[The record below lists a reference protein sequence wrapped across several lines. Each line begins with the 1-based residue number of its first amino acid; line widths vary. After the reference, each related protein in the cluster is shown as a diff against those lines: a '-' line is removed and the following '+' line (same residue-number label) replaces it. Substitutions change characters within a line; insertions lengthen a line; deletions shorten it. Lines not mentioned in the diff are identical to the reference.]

1 MKFKK
6 APTSCLLLSVL
17 FLGLLLAALTIPI
30 ALQPAE
36 AAEPWMAL
44 HFEPG
49 QSFTFEISRIDDEV
63 KTAGMATLWVQE
75 EEAGLLELILQ
86 GDFEGQEFG
95 ISASGPQD
103 SPEEIFINFAA
114 PLFHELP
121 PGAQEVMTHA
131 FLLPWFDMPLYREEL
146 YLGWESEPVE
156 FADAGDFRVSEM
168 QSYAGLEGY
177 LIELSGVLAEDEK
190 MNICVNPSLPLPL
203 MVEVSGFSDMYEH
216 EGSLFKVELLTYQD
230 DSTVPEAIAAEI
242 QVPDE
247 ILEEVVEFFQKNGF
261 EIGDRTRKAFDM
273 MGASAGFGVDVEGDE
288 VELYYFDPEL
298 TDAETLEYLY
308 EARSSGEFWFADMG
322 MGIPAVVNGYILM
335 TGLEFGE
342 IYEHPARAEIIEA
355 FERF

>member
-1 MKFKK
+1 MKLTRVL
-6 APTSCLLLSVL
+6 PSC
-17 FLGLLLAALTIPI
+17 FMLTILI
-30 ALQPAE
+30 LSLTMVSLFIVLQPAE

-49 QSFTFEISRIDDEV
+49 QSFTFEISRIDKDV
-63 KTAGMATLWVQE
+63 KTAGMTTLWVQE
-75 EEAGLLELILQ
+75 KGNGLLELILQ
-86 GDFEGQEFG
+86 GEFEGQEFA

-103 SPEEIFINFAA
+103 SPEELFVNFAA

-156 FADAGDFRVSEM
+156 FADAVDFRVSEM

-177 LIELSGVLAEDEK
+177 LIELDGVMAEDEK

-216 EGSLFKVELLTYQD
+216 EGSLFKVELLAYQD

-247 ILEEVVEFFQKNGF
+247 ILEEVVEFFQEKGF
-261 EIGDRTRKAFDM
+261 KIGERTSKAFGM
-273 MGASAGFGVDVEGDE
+273 MGASAGFGIEVEGDE

-298 TDAETLEYLY
+298 TDAETLEYLK
-308 EARSSGEFWFADMG
+308 EARASGEFWFADMG
-322 MGIPAVVNGYILM
+322 MGIPVEVNEYILM

-342 IYEHPARAEIIEA
+342 IYEHPARTEIIEA
-355 FERF
+355 FMQF